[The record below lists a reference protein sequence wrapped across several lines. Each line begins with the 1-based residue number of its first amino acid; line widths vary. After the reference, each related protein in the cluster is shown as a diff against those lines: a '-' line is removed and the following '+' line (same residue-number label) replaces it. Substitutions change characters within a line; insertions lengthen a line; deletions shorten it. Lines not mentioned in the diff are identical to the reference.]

1 MRRFLFFFFVVNLF
15 LIACGRKELRNDLQ
29 QLYLQGEIKQIRTSS
44 YTVLEKFDQIEKKSK
59 TTERENTLLTF
70 NEKGNQVEKTLF
82 SPTDKPTRIYTYLYD
97 MKGNRALV
105 NETLD
110 DGTLKKRYIYT
121 YDDKGRL
128 LLESSPTHLTHHF
141 YTLADDYD
149 EHLEITVK
157 TNL

>member
-1 MRRFLFFFFVVNLF
+1 M
-15 LIACGRKELRNDLQ
+15 
-29 QLYLQGEIKQIRTSS
+29 
-44 YTVLEKFDQIEKKSK
+44 EKFDQIEKKSK

-121 YDDKGRL
+121 YDDKGNRTEINTYSGDGIFL
-128 LLESSPTHLTHHF
+128 QKEKRT
-141 YTLADDYD
+141 YD
-149 EHLEITVK
+149 EKQNSL
-157 TNL
+157 

>member
-1 MRRFLFFFFVVNLF
+1 MRRFLFFFFVVNFF

-110 DGTLKKRYIYT
+110 DGTLKKRSVPMMKNKTLLRKILTMVRVNSNKSRLIYMM
-121 YDDKGRL
+121 KKV
-128 LLESSPTHLTHHF
+128 F
-141 YTLADDYD
+141 
-149 EHLEITVK
+149 V
-157 TNL
+157 